1 MTYVDERIVD
11 MRFDNKQFEQ
21 NAAETMSTL
30 DKLKEKLQFKNASS
44 GADQLQKA
52 IERINTSPILSG
64 IDAIETK
71 MSALGIAGKRVVE
84 NIVDLAMS
92 GVHTIT
98 QKLQAP
104 INQIITGGKN
114 RAQNIEQAKFQ
125 LEGLGVAWDDIQE
138 DISYG
143 VQDTAYG
150 LDAAAKVASQL
161 VASQVQ
167 LGDEMK
173 HSLLGISGLA
183 AMTNSSYEDIG
194 RIFTTVAGN
203 GRLMGDQLLQLSSR
217 GINAAATLG
226 KALGKTEAE
235 IREMVSKGQISFQ
248 MFSEAMWEA
257 FGEHAK
263 EANKTFQGALSNTKA
278 ALSRLGA
285 DVAAQ
290 GFNSIRDIL
299 NEIIPKLKDLKK
311 KLKPVEDSIN
321 NMIESVGKVVQM
333 LIKSVDIERIANK
346 IVPKIKAITDAI
358 SDFALAYT
366 WIFNEKGNGSTA
378 FIEEQKALKRMEE
391 QTTSTTEALTDLSK
405 INEDQIAKAKAIWEE
420 GAFGTGEAR
429 REALGE
435 DYEMVQA
442 YIDKMI
448 ELGWDEAKMQEQL
461 AKSAE
466 EEEKA
471 ERDLVKVAKKRQIIE
486 TITKILGNLK
496 HVAENVFGSVKN
508 VLTVLFDAFGKSF
521 NAKDFGGGLINFTA
535 YLAEISDKLFISGE
549 RAEKLRPIFEAL
561 FTVVK
566 AGGKLFI
573 ALAKGVSMGITKIA
587 ELINKLKNN
596 VTFQNFVKGVKD
608 GLNSIWESVKSSYE
622 KLKSSGV
629 IDSILTSLG
638 GLLEFLGTTLTVG
651 LQGVSTLIGG
661 LIDGL
666 GTGLG
671 ALIDSAST
679 LFSDII
685 KGVEGPVQSL
695 FDLFKKIIEM
705 VSVKNIM
712 KAGGLA
718 LMIKFVWDIYTL
730 ISSVLHIVVNVA
742 KFADAVTGLMG
753 TLRNLFRA
761 KVRRMDVETIVMFI
775 NSMVK
780 VIWAIVALTVVMAVV
795 PNADKMAWQ
804 ALAIV
809 GIITALYGAIDI
821 ISKKMLAVRRIGN
834 INVSLMNTRVQT
846 GIFFAGLALLI
857 LAAINGIKNI
867 YEITSDKDY
876 DSTAFLS
883 SVIVIAGIMAALA
896 GAMILIV
903 KSFEGTKKIRN
914 LNSISLLLI
923 MFALSLKL
931 IVSSLTS
938 MYETVKSDT
947 DMSNFLTLSGIVFA
961 LYGIVAILVYMLSKL
976 KKIKN
981 LTGISLLLVMYALS
995 LKIIVSALQDIC
1007 EAAKGIDSSS
1017 KFWDA
1022 IEGIALIVGEI
1033 GLLMVAMMGIMQLGE
1048 KKRITISS
1056 MGGVAFLV
1064 LSMAALVK
1072 SMTPAL
1078 EAVIKLYSDV
1088 GEEKASDAL
1097 WGLVRVMGIAGLLV
1111 VALEGI
1117 MSLTKGSS
1125 LAGNIGLSVLVLS
1138 MALLVKAISNA
1149 ISTLSKA
1156 ADAAVVQSIAT
1167 TLGIFVGVIIL
1178 LSAVLAKIVNVD
1190 GAVALLAIA
1199 AVIIALGA
1207 SMYLAAQGFTAMEEA
1222 LVHFMDNLPTLIDK
1236 LLSFF
1241 EKIKENGDA
1250 IKEGISNTVTL
1261 MVEGAVSGL
1270 VAGIAALQQAV
1281 PELVKGM
1288 LGAFILS
1295 INSLADE
1302 LIDQGPALVDSI
1314 NYLTAALAYVLIY
1327 VKDNAMDWFKQGL
1340 KESVSNAVSDVA
1352 DALLPTSWGEK
1363 GWGENYGK
1371 TTTTT
1376 TTVADLEKEAKEAG
1390 KTAAATYARC
1400 YYDEYYTQ
1408 KAKEEA
1414 EAKKKD
1420 SGFSLSSV
1428 LGEENIDK
1436 IADSK
1441 AGQAI
1446 EKYTGKSIRNITKA
1460 ADEYAS
1466 DITDTFSSI
1475 DYTDI
1480 VENNIS
1486 KISASTGFSWG
1497 EGTID
1502 GYLQAVDEG
1511 GIEAGQAYLDMYGN
1525 LDEVNLDYADD
1536 MTEWGNLGFT
1546 NYSEGIKSKK
1556 DMVVEASKEIQ
1567 DASIEL
1573 INSYQPAF
1581 YRAGRYLTMGL
1592 ALGIVDGDMKKITLD
1607 NMADVV
1613 TALKIKAASELD
1625 ENSPSKVFYKMG
1637 EFVTIGLANGILS
1650 LAGMAEKATEDV
1662 GDTTMD
1668 SFQSVVKKIND
1679 SAFDDTNVNP
1689 VITPVLDLSNVES
1702 GLAQMDSMFG
1712 SRNTYDISERA
1723 LNSFNGALGARNN
1736 MLNPEPNTYDDTNV
1750 VNAIGE
1756 LRTDIDT
1763 MIGIVGSLGFY
1774 VDGKQMAT
1782 AIADPMHKALND
1794 ISVATGRGVR

>member
-64 IDAIETK
+64 IDTIETK
-71 MSALGIAGKRVVE
+71 MSALGIAGKRVIE
-84 NIVDLAMS
+84 NIVDFAMS

-104 INQIITGGKN
+104 INQIITGGKS

-125 LEGLGVAWDDIQE
+125 LEGLGVAWSDIQE
-138 DISYG
+138 DINYG

-311 KLKPVEDSIN
+311 KLKPLEDSIN
-321 NMIESVGKVVQM
+321 NMIESVSKVVQM

-366 WIFNEKGNGSTA
+366 WIFNEKGTNGGTA
-378 FIEEQKALKRMEE
+378 FIEEQKALQRMEE
-391 QTTSTTEALTDLSK
+391 QTTSTTDALANLSK

-608 GLNSIWESVKSSYE
+608 GLTSIWESVKSSYE

-629 IDSILTSLG
+629 IDTILTSLG

-718 LMIKFVWDIYTL
+718 LMIKFVWDIYVL
-730 ISSVLHIVVNVA
+730 ISSVLHIIVNVT

-753 TLRNLFRA
+753 TLQNLFRA

-780 VIWAIVALTVVMAVV
+780 VIWAIVALTIVMAVV

-834 INVSLMNTRVQT
+834 INVSLMNARVQT

-867 YEITSDKDY
+867 YEITSAKDY
-876 DSTAFLS
+876 NSTAFLS
-883 SVIVIAGIMAALA
+883 SVIVIAGIMTALA

-903 KSFEGTKKIRN
+903 KSFEGTKKIKN

-938 MYETVKSDT
+938 MYETVKKDT

-981 LTGISLLLVMYALS
+981 LTGISLLLVMYAVS

-1056 MGGVAFLV
+1056 MAGVAFLV

-1072 SMTPAL
+1072 SITPAI
-1078 EAVIKLYSDV
+1078 EAVIKLYSEV

-1125 LAGNIGLSVLVLS
+1125 LAGNIGISVLVLS

-1156 ADAAVVQSIAT
+1156 ADADVVQSIAT
-1167 TLGIFVGVIIL
+1167 TLGIFVGVIVL

-1207 SMYLAAQGFTAMEEA
+1207 SMYLAAKGFKELEEA
-1222 LVHFMDNLPTLIDK
+1222 LVDFIDNLPTLIDK

-1241 EKIKENGDA
+1241 EKIKENGDV

-1270 VAGIAALQQAV
+1270 VAGISALQQAV

-1288 LGAFILS
+1288 LGAIIVS

-1302 LIDQGPALVDSI
+1302 LMNQGPALADSI

-1327 VKDNAMDWFKQGL
+1327 VKDNAMAWFKQGL
-1340 KESVSNAVSDVA
+1340 KESVSNVVRDAA
-1352 DALLPTSWGEK
+1352 DAVLPKGVVEK

-1376 TTVADLEKEAKEAG
+1376 TAADLEKEAKEAG
-1390 KTAAATYARC
+1390 KTAATTYARC

-1414 EAKKKD
+1414 DAKKKD

-1441 AGQAI
+1441 VGQAV

-1466 DITDTFSSI
+1466 DISDTFSSI
-1475 DYTDI
+1475 NYTDI

-1486 KISASTGFSWG
+1486 KISASTGFTWG

-1511 GIEAGQAYLDMYGN
+1511 GVDAGQAYLDMYAN
-1525 LDEVNLDYADD
+1525 MDEINLDYADD

-1546 NYSEGIKSKK
+1546 NYSEGVKSKK

-1592 ALGIVDGDMKKITLD
+1592 ALGVADGDMKKITLD
-1607 NMADVV
+1607 NMAEVV

-1650 LAGMAEKATEDV
+1650 LAGMAEKATESV
-1662 GDTTMD
+1662 GDTTMG
-1668 SFQSVVKKIND
+1668 SFQSVVKRIND
-1679 SAFDDTNVNP
+1679 AAFDDTNINP
-1689 VITPVLDLSNVES
+1689 VISPVLDLSSVEN
-1702 GLAQMDSMFG
+1702 GLTQMDSMFD
-1712 SRNTYDISERA
+1712 SRSSFDIAENTM
-1723 LNSFNGALGARNN
+1723 NSFNRALGARNLALEQ
-1736 MLNPEPNTYDDTNV
+1736 MQNPYDDTNTI
-1750 VNAIGE
+1750 NAINSLNGE
-1756 LRTDIDT
+1756 VSTLKGAIEGMQVVID
-1763 MIGIVGSLGFY
+1763 GRALVG
-1774 VDGKQMAT
+1774 QIAT
-1782 AIADPMHKALND
+1782 PMDKALGRRT
-1794 ISVATGRGVR
+1794 ITGRRGI